1 MTAAFFIELVKE
13 KIVEFKELYISEETL
28 RAIADMGFKSPSPI
42 QEETIPPLLEGKD
55 VIGQAQTGTGKT
67 AAFAIPIIEKIEAN
81 DLTQVLVLC
90 PTRELCIQVAK
101 EIGNL
106 SKYKTDIKILSVY
119 GGTQI
124 VKQIKT
130 LKKGVEIVVGTP
142 GRLMD
147 LMRRKVLK
155 LDNLKIVVLDE
166 ADEMFDMG
174 FRDDMKFILDATN
187 ENRQTCFFSATM
199 GKEISEFSKI
209 YQHNPVT
216 IKIKAQELTVNKID
230 QYFIKLKEAD
240 KEETLTRL
248 LEINKPRLAIIFCNT
263 KRKVDRLVESL
274 SKKSYLV
281 DGLHG
286 DLKQSQRDMVMK
298 KFRNNTIDILVATDV
313 AARGLDVNDVDMV
326 INYDLP
332 QLDEYYVHRIGRT
345 ARAGRSGLSYS
356 LISGRDNERLKAI
369 EKYTKATIKQA
380 QIPSLVQ
387 MDRNQEI
394 AVVDDIIEKLENYT
408 SLEKEKSI
416 LIRLMEK
423 GYDPFVISQVLLSDK
438 LKKDNL
444 DYHEKIVGVD
454 TPKEKSTANKKK
466 STKYKDENM
475 TTLFLNRGKMDNFT
489 KDKIIK
495 ALNRLAHVPNKKI
508 GQIRI
513 QKSYSFVDVEKS
525 VVYECIRTMN
535 NKKIAGKKLKIEES
549 QN

>member
-1 MTAAFFIELVKE
+1 M
-13 KIVEFKELYISEETL
+13 EFKELNISEEILKSTS
-28 RAIADMGFKSPSPI
+28 DMGFKSPSPI
-42 QEETIPPLLEGKD
+42 QEETITPLLEGRD

-67 AAFAIPIIEKIEAN
+67 AAFAIPIIEKVESNGI
-81 DLTQVLVLC
+81 TQALVLC

-106 SKYKTDIKILSVY
+106 AKYKTGIKILSVY

-155 LDNLKIVVLDE
+155 LDSLKIVVLDE

-174 FRDDMKFILDATN
+174 FRDDMKFILDSTN
-187 ENRQTCFFSATM
+187 EDRQTCFFSATM
-199 GKEISEFSKI
+199 GKEITEFSKI
-209 YQHNPVT
+209 HQTNPVT
-216 IKIKAQELTVNKID
+216 IKIKAEELTVNKID
-230 QYFIKLKEAD
+230 QHFIKLKEAD
-240 KEETLTRL
+240 KEETLRRL

-274 SKKSYLV
+274 SKKAYLV

-286 DLKQSQRDMVMK
+286 DLKQSQRDIVMK

-313 AARGLDVNDVDMV
+313 AARGLDVDDVDMV

-394 AVVDDIIEKLENYT
+394 AVVEDIIEKLENYT

-423 GYDPFVISQVLLSDK
+423 GYDPFVISQALLSDK
-438 LKKDNL
+438 LNKDNL
-444 DYHEKIVGVD
+444 DNHEKIAGVD
-454 TPKEKSTANKKK
+454 TPKEKPKSSKKK
-466 STKYKDENM
+466 SSKYKDENM

-525 VVYECIRTMN
+525 VVYDCIGGLD
-535 NKKIAGKKLKIEES
+535 NKKINGKKVKIEES
-549 QN
+549 KN

>member
-1 MTAAFFIELVKE
+1 MK
-13 KIVEFKELYISEETL
+13 FKELNISEEILKST
-28 RAIADMGFKSPSPI
+28 ADMGFKSPSPI
-42 QEETIPPLLEGKD
+42 QEETITPLLEGRD

-67 AAFAIPIIEKIEAN
+67 AAFAIPILEKVEAN
-81 DLTQVLVLC
+81 GITQALILC
-90 PTRELCIQVAK
+90 PTRELCMQVAR
-101 EIGNL
+101 EIDSL
-106 SKYKTDIKILSVY
+106 AKYKKGIKILSVY

-124 VKQIKT
+124 VKQIKA

-174 FRDDMKFILDATN
+174 FRDDMKIILDATN
-187 ENRQTCFFSATM
+187 ADRQTCFFSATM
-199 GKEISEFSKI
+199 GKEITEFSKI
-209 YQHNPVT
+209 YQNNPVT
-216 IKIKAQELTVNKID
+216 IKIKAEELTVDKID
-230 QYFIKLKEAD
+230 QHFIKLKEKD

-248 LEINKPRLAIIFCNT
+248 LEINQPRLAIIFCNT
-263 KRKVDRLVESL
+263 KRKVDNLVESL

-286 DLKQSQRDMVMK
+286 DLKQSQRDQVMK
-298 KFRNNTIDILVATDV
+298 KFRNNTINVLVATDV
-313 AARGLDVNDVDMV
+313 AARGLDVDEVDMV

-356 LISGRDNERLKAI
+356 LISGKDNNRLRAI
-369 EKYTKATIKQA
+369 ENYTKADIKEG

-387 MDRNQEI
+387 MDRKQETAI
-394 AVVDDIIEKLENYT
+394 IDDIIEKLE
-408 SLEKEKSI
+408 SFKALDKEKSI
-416 LIRLMEK
+416 LINLMEK

-438 LKKDNL
+438 LNKDNL
-444 DYHEKIVGVD
+444 DHHEEIAGVD
-454 TPKEKSTANKKK
+454 TKIESSKSPKSKKN
-466 STKYKDENM
+466 KYKDENM
-475 TTLFLNRGKMDNFT
+475 TTLFINRGKMDNFT

-513 QKSYSFVDVEKS
+513 QKSYSFVDVKKS
-525 VVYECIRTMN
+525 VVYECIRGLN
-535 NKKIAGKKLKIEES
+535 NKKISGKKVKIEETK
-549 QN
+549 N

>member
-1 MTAAFFIELVKE
+1 M
-13 KIVEFKELYISEETL
+13 EFKELNISEEILKSTS
-28 RAIADMGFKSPSPI
+28 DMGFKSPSPI
-42 QEETIPPLLEGKD
+42 QEETITPLLEGRD

-67 AAFAIPIIEKIEAN
+67 AAFAIPIIEKVESNGI
-81 DLTQVLVLC
+81 TQALVLC

-101 EIGNL
+101 EINNL
-106 SKYKTDIKILSVY
+106 GKYKKRIRILSVY

-187 ENRQTCFFSATM
+187 EDRQTCFFSATM
-199 GKEISEFSKI
+199 GKEITEFSKI
-209 YQHNPVT
+209 YQTNPVT
-216 IKIKAQELTVNKID
+216 IKIKAEELTVNKID

-248 LEINKPRLAIIFCNT
+248 LEINKPRLAIVFCNT

-286 DLKQSQRDMVMK
+286 DLKQSQRDQVMK
-298 KFRNNTIDILVATDV
+298 KFRNNAINILVATDV
-313 AARGLDVNDVDMV
+313 AARGLDVDEVDMV

-356 LISGRDNERLKAI
+356 LIAGKDNNRLKAI
-369 EKYTKATIKQA
+369 EEYTKATIKQA

-387 MDRNQEI
+387 IDRSKEI
-394 AVVDDIIEKLENYT
+394 DVVEDIVEKLENYT
-408 SLEKEKSI
+408 NLEKEKSI

-423 GYDPFVISQVLLSDK
+423 GYDPFVIAQVLLSDK
-438 LKKDNL
+438 LNKDNL
-444 DYHEKIVGVD
+444 DNHEKIVGVD
-454 TPKEKSTANKKK
+454 TPKEKPKSSKKK
-466 STKYKDENM
+466 SSKYKDENM

-525 VVYECIRTMN
+525 VVYDCIRGLD
-535 NKKIAGKKLKIEES
+535 NKKINGKKVKIAES
-549 QN
+549 KN

>member
-1 MTAAFFIELVKE
+1 
-13 KIVEFKELYISEETL
+13 
-28 RAIADMGFKSPSPI
+28 
-42 QEETIPPLLEGKD
+42 
-55 VIGQAQTGTGKT
+55 
-67 AAFAIPIIEKIEAN
+67 
-81 DLTQVLVLC
+81 
-90 PTRELCIQVAK
+90 
-101 EIGNL
+101 
-106 SKYKTDIKILSVY
+106 
-119 GGTQI
+119 
-124 VKQIKT
+124 
-130 LKKGVEIVVGTP
+130 
-142 GRLMD
+142 MD

-155 LDNLKIVVLDE
+155 LDNIKIVVLDE

-187 ENRQTCFFSATM
+187 EDRQTCFFSATM

-209 YQHNPVT
+209 YQHNPIT
-216 IKIKAQELTVNKID
+216 IKIKTEELTVNKID

-298 KFRNNTIDILVATDV
+298 KFRNNTIDILIATDV
-313 AARGLDVNDVDMV
+313 AARGLDVDDVDMV

-394 AVVDDIIEKLENYT
+394 AVVEDIIEKLENYT
-408 SLEKEKSI
+408 GLEREKSI

-438 LKKDNL
+438 LNKDNL
-444 DYHEKIVGVD
+444 DNHEKIVGVD

-475 TTLFLNRGKMDNFT
+475 ATLFLNRGKMDNFT

-513 QKSYSFVDVEKS
+513 QKSYSFVDVEKKCGLRMYKD
-525 VVYECIRTMN
+525 YEQQKNRWQ
-535 NKKIAGKKLKIEES
+535 KIK
-549 QN
+549 N